1 MMHAFL
7 AGALLLSQSV
17 AATSVGPLYPSY
29 VSLSIELGS
38 FPSFAGTRK
47 QPNVYSKNL
56 LEYLAKAQ
64 GSPCVI
70 RVGGNSADR
79 AIYDSTLTTATASRC
94 SADPEA
100 IQCIGPSFF
109 DSYGAFPAGTKYSH
123 NFNLA
128 ANNASGYDT
137 LLQTAPLACKALR
150 GQLDSWEMGNEPDLF
165 RGKWRPSDWT
175 AAQYEVEWK
184 NATDH
189 LRTYIQKACPDLA
202 RSFVLTAPSVSSPGS
217 GLNAADIFKAG
228 EDSEGDVKIISV
240 HNYMGGATQP
250 GVTLQ
255 GTLMNHTNVVN
266 AVQGHVRYANSL
278 ANVPA
283 DYILGEHNSL
293 YGGGAAGTSNVFG
306 AALWVLEISLNAAST
321 GIIKREHF
329 HQSVGAPYSAWV
341 PVQSGS
347 NAPQTLPPYYGKL
360 AAATFLADSAKIQVK
375 TISLGGNPD
384 FDSAYGAYQGGQLE
398 RIALLNLREYDS
410 DSTTARGSQT
420 YTVKVKPFQI
430 WTVERLT
437 AAGAHDVT
445 GVTYNGYAYEYSS
458 LGKAVRVKG
467 RTSSELAIADGFG
480 NLRVK
485 VADSEAVIIKKALL

>member
-1 MMHAFL
+1 MI
-7 AGALLLSQSV
+7 V
-17 AATSVGPLYPSY
+17 
-29 VSLSIELGS
+29 
-38 FPSFAGTRK
+38 
-47 QPNVYSKNL
+47 PNQYYS
-56 LEYLAKAQ
+56 
-64 GSPCVI
+64 
-70 RVGGNSADR
+70 DR
-79 AIYDSTLTTATASRC
+79 AIYDPTLTTATASRC

-137 LLQTAPLACKALR
+137 LAETAPLACEALR
-150 GQLDSWEMGNEPDLF
+150 GQFDGWEMGNEPDLY
-165 RGKWRPSDWT
+165 RGKWRPSGWT
-175 AAQYEVEWK
+175 AAEYEVEWK
-184 NATDH
+184 NMTDH
-189 LRTYIQKACPDLA
+189 LRTYIQNACPDMA
-202 RSFVLTAPSVSSPGS
+202 HSFAMVAPSVSSPGS
-217 GLNAADIFKAG
+217 GLNAADIFAAG
-228 EDSEGDVKIISV
+228 EDSEGTVKQISV

-255 GTLMNHTNVVN
+255 GTLMNHTSVVN
-266 AVQGHVRYANSL
+266 AINSHVKYANSL

-329 HQSVGAPYSAWV
+329 HQSVGAPYSAWI

-347 NAPQTLPPYYGKL
+347 GAPQTLPPYYGKL
-360 AAATFLADSAKIQVK
+360 AAATFLADSANIQVK
-375 TISLGGNPD
+375 IIPLGGNPD
-384 FDSAYGAYQGGQLE
+384 FDSGYGAYTGHQLE

-410 DSTTARGSQT
+410 NSATLRGKQE
-420 YTVKVKPFQI
+420 YTVKVQPFQI
-430 WTVERLT
+430 WLVQRLT

-445 GVTYNGYAYEYSS
+445 GVTYNGYAYEYAS
-458 LGKAVRVKG
+458 LGKPVRVQG
-467 RTSSELAIADGFG
+467 TSTDEVVIADGHG
-480 NLRVK
+480 NLHVT
-485 VADSEAVIIKKALL
+485 VADSEAVVITKAGF